1 MPVYRLTASSII
13 SSFRVSG
20 KRHLLLT
27 GGRGT
32 GKTTLLRALVPLLC
46 PGAQEI
52 TTAAYPAD
60 RVEIRESVGG
70 KIAVIGRF
78 DPALPPG
85 ENRMRPVADG
95 FLLLG
100 VPALHRMEAGESEW
114 AVLDELGYLENSCP
128 EFRQAVEALLDAKR
142 VLAIV
147 RKQDT
152 PFLTA
157 LCARQDAFVVDLDDP
172 APVLGCVVM
181 ASGLGR
187 RFGGNKL
194 MADFCGA
201 PLIANALALA
211 ALPLL
216 ACRIVVTRS
225 EEVETL
231 CNAQG
236 VPVLRHAQPYRSDT
250 VRLVL
255 AGIAVHALAQTL
267 LMLLKLTADP
277 EKELASIEYWIMGSL
292 AGVTQSRVW
301 FPVPMVIS
309 CCAVIFALHRQA
321 MLLSVEEDEA
331 RLLGVP
337 VGRMRFLLLTLATLV
352 VAAVVSVTG
361 LISFVGLLAPHC
373 ARLLAGHN
381 RRSTS
386 LLSGLVG
393 STLLLAADTIAK
405 TVAATELPVSIF
417 TSLLGVPFLLYL
429 IIKPGRET
437 R

>member
-13 SSFRVSG
+13 SSFRASG

-100 VPALHRMEAGESEW
+100 VPALHRMAAGESEW

-172 APVLGCVVM
+172 APALGCVVM

-225 EEVETL
+225 EEVEAL

-250 VRLVL
+250 VRLGL
-255 AGIAVHALAQTL
+255 AALLGKEPALRGCLFLPGDQPLLTQQSVEALAL
-267 LMLLKLTADP
+267 AAAPDAIVRLCAADGTP
-277 EKELASIEYWIMGSL
+277 AAQCCSARIIFRSCFTCRMAAAAMPLRGP
-292 AGVTQSRVW
+292 T
-301 FPVPMVIS
+301 PVPS
-309 CCAVIFALHRQA
+309 ALC
-321 MLLSVEEDEA
+321 
-331 RLLGVP
+331 P
-337 VGRMRFLLLTLATLV
+337 
-352 VAAVVSVTG
+352 
-361 LISFVGLLAPHC
+361 
-373 ARLLAGHN
+373 
-381 RRSTS
+381 
-386 LLSGLVG
+386 
-393 STLLLAADTIAK
+393 
-405 TVAATELPVSIF
+405 
-417 TSLLGVPFLLYL
+417 
-429 IIKPGRET
+429 PGT
-437 R
+437 MPN

>member
-52 TTAAYPAD
+52 TTAVYPAD

-100 VPALHRMEAGESEW
+100 VPALHRMAAGESEW

-172 APVLGCVVM
+172 APALGCVVM

-194 MADFCGA
+194 M
-201 PLIANALALA
+201 
-211 ALPLL
+211 
-216 ACRIVVTRS
+216 RIF
-225 EEVETL
+225 
-231 CNAQG
+231 
-236 VPVLRHAQPYRSDT
+236 
-250 VRLVL
+250 
-255 AGIAVHALAQTL
+255 AVH
-267 LMLLKLTADP
+267 
-277 EKELASIEYWIMGSL
+277 
-292 AGVTQSRVW
+292 R
-301 FPVPMVIS
+301 
-309 CCAVIFALHRQA
+309 
-321 MLLSVEEDEA
+321 
-331 RLLGVP
+331 
-337 VGRMRFLLLTLATLV
+337 
-352 VAAVVSVTG
+352 
-361 LISFVGLLAPHC
+361 
-373 ARLLAGHN
+373 
-381 RRSTS
+381 
-386 LLSGLVG
+386 
-393 STLLLAADTIAK
+393 
-405 TVAATELPVSIF
+405 
-417 TSLLGVPFLLYL
+417 
-429 IIKPGRET
+429 
-437 R
+437 

>member
-13 SSFRVSG
+13 SSFRASG

-60 RVEIRESVGG
+60 CVEIRESVDG

-100 VPALHRMEAGESEW
+100 VPALHRMAAGESEW

-172 APVLGCVVM
+172 APALGCVVM

-225 EEVETL
+225 EEVEAL

-250 VRLVL
+250 VRLGL
-255 AGIAVHALAQTL
+255 AALLGKEPALRGCLFLPGDLPLCGCALPMAPPVAQCCSARIIFRSCFACRMAAAAMPLRGPT
-267 LMLLKLTADP
+267 
-277 EKELASIEYWIMGSL
+277 
-292 AGVTQSRVW
+292 
-301 FPVPMVIS
+301 PVPS
-309 CCAVIFALHRQA
+309 ALC
-321 MLLSVEEDEA
+321 
-331 RLLGVP
+331 P
-337 VGRMRFLLLTLATLV
+337 
-352 VAAVVSVTG
+352 
-361 LISFVGLLAPHC
+361 
-373 ARLLAGHN
+373 
-381 RRSTS
+381 
-386 LLSGLVG
+386 
-393 STLLLAADTIAK
+393 
-405 TVAATELPVSIF
+405 
-417 TSLLGVPFLLYL
+417 
-429 IIKPGRET
+429 PGT
-437 R
+437 MPN

>member
-20 KRHLLLT
+20 KHHLLLT

-100 VPALHRMEAGESEW
+100 VPALHRMAAGESEW

-142 VLAIV
+142 VLAVV

-172 APVLGCVVM
+172 APALGCVVM

-225 EEVETL
+225 EEVEAL

-250 VRLVL
+250 VRLGL
-255 AGIAVHALAQTL
+255 AAFWEKSPLCAAACFCRGTSRCSRSKVWKHWRWQRPPMPLCGCALPMAPPAAQCCSARIIFRSCFTCRMAAAAMPL
-267 LMLLKLTADP
+267 RGPT
-277 EKELASIEYWIMGSL
+277 
-292 AGVTQSRVW
+292 
-301 FPVPMVIS
+301 PVPS
-309 CCAVIFALHRQA
+309 ALC
-321 MLLSVEEDEA
+321 
-331 RLLGVP
+331 P
-337 VGRMRFLLLTLATLV
+337 
-352 VAAVVSVTG
+352 
-361 LISFVGLLAPHC
+361 
-373 ARLLAGHN
+373 
-381 RRSTS
+381 
-386 LLSGLVG
+386 
-393 STLLLAADTIAK
+393 
-405 TVAATELPVSIF
+405 
-417 TSLLGVPFLLYL
+417 
-429 IIKPGRET
+429 PGT
-437 R
+437 MPN

>member
-13 SSFRVSG
+13 SSFRASG

-46 PGAQEI
+46 PGTQEI

-100 VPALHRMEAGESEW
+100 VPALHRMAAGESEW

-157 LCARQDAFVVDLDDP
+157 LCANATVLDRLTRYKRLEQYPDDRELLDDVIVEIRQ
-172 APVLGCVVM
+172 AIEMTSIYRDDIKGTRELF
-181 ASGLGR
+181 SSILDNR
-187 RFGGNKL
+187 LN
-194 MADFCGA
+194 
-201 PLIANALALA
+201 NAMKYLTS
-211 ALPLL
+211 
-216 ACRIVVTRS
+216 I
-225 EEVETL
+225 
-231 CNAQG
+231 
-236 VPVLRHAQPYRSDT
+236 
-250 VRLVL
+250 
-255 AGIAVHALAQTL
+255 TL
-267 LMLLKLTADP
+267 LMA
-277 EKELASIEYWIMGSL
+277 
-292 AGVTQSRVW
+292 
-301 FPVPMVIS
+301 VPTVIS
-309 CCAVIFALHRQA
+309 GLYGMNVQSDGMPFANTTA
-321 MLLSVEEDEA
+321 GFAIV
-331 RLLGVP
+331 LG
-337 VGRMRFLLLTLATLV
+337 LTLALCV
-352 VAAVVSVTG
+352 FAAWV
-361 LISFVGLLAPHC
+361 LHKKHML
-373 ARLLAGHN
+373 
-381 RRSTS
+381 
-386 LLSGLVG
+386 
-393 STLLLAADTIAK
+393 
-405 TVAATELPVSIF
+405 
-417 TSLLGVPFLLYL
+417 
-429 IIKPGRET
+429 
-437 R
+437 